1 VAFRLH
7 GAAADLLLV
16 ATDPAAA
23 EPSTAPHDATLTCPI
38 VVSSRCLE
46 EVSNM
51 LTCLSSSTC
60 ERLVGAASS
69 HLSASPSAR
78 ETKKLA
84 TGAIRARVWPL
95 ADAAPGL

>member
-7 GAAADLLLV
+7 CAAADLLLV

-46 EVSNM
+46 EEVSAL
-51 LTCLSSSTC
+51 LTRLSSSTC
-60 ERLVGAASS
+60 ERLAAASS
-69 HLSASPSAR
+69 HLSASPS
-78 ETKKLA
+78 EKLA
-84 TGAIRARVWPL
+84 TGAIPARVWPL
-95 ADAAPGL
+95 ADAAAPGR